1 MTAPE
6 RIDIPNP
13 HLSYICR
20 NLTRRPNPFHHMPNF
35 ESLVSGKNRIA
46 GILFTLIV
54 REAFKLTRYPGF
66 EDRLLGSRMPDL
78 DAQVLLDARTDRE
91 HGRSQSAQA
100 RVTTDRLK
108 ALMAVRTWFEKEP
121 AAARIIEDCAKALV
135 CLQRKQIKHYG
146 TRTHLTLYRKI
157 GWLEGES
164 LTPYMLAIHHAVEVA
179 RQKNQTH
186 VDLDMDTVTHWSH
199 DPNAYGYGENRISI
213 RCDIPVTDVLLD
225 SHLIAG
231 DHPLTSGIEGGEVLV
246 VSRSPKG
253 LMPIP
258 LDAITFE
265 GPAFERVTR
274 DGTFPARLPV
284 RVSEDM
290 VDYWHIA
297 YHDHRPTFAD
307 LTLPGLLKAWWHWR
321 TRRT

>member
-20 NLTRRPNPFHHMPNF
+20 DLTHRPNPFHHMPNF
-35 ESLVSGKNRIA
+35 GSLVSGKNGIA

-91 HGRSQSAQA
+91 HGLPQSAQA
-100 RVTTDRLK
+100 WVTSDRLK
-108 ALMAVRTWFEKEP
+108 ALMAVRTWFEKEL
-121 AAARIIEDCAKALV
+121 AAASIIEDCAKALV
-135 CLQRKQIKHYG
+135 CLQRKQITHYG
-146 TRTHLTLYRKI
+146 SRTHLTLYRKI
-157 GWLEGES
+157 GWTGGPDLQ
-164 LTPYMLAIHHAVEVA
+164 PYMLAIHHALAVS
-179 RQKNQTH
+179 RQNHQTH
-186 VDLDMDTVTHWSH
+186 VELDMDTVTHWSH
-199 DPNAYGYGENRISI
+199 RPDVYGHSRNTITI
-213 RCDIPVTDVLLD
+213 RCDFPVGDVLLD
-225 SHLIAG
+225 GHLIDG
-231 DHPLTSGIEGGEVLV
+231 DQHHAYGQESHEVLV
-246 VSRSPKG
+246 LNRSPKG
-253 LMPIP
+253 LMTIP
-258 LDAITFE
+258 VDGITAE
-265 GPAFERVTR
+265 GPLFERVTR

-290 VDYWHIA
+290 VEYWHIA